1 MARARVTEEQ
11 VLEMFNQH
19 LTAAGGTISHND
31 LVTRMTQ
38 AGQEEHVLMVVKLA
52 NAGRI
57 KAVVNSSDASKPGSK
72 PTLVYGGA

>member
-19 LTAAGGTISHND
+19 LSAAGGQITHND
-31 LVTRMTQ
+31 LVTRMEAADQ
-38 AGQEEHVLMVVKLA
+38 GQYVLAVMKLA

-57 KAVVNSSDASKPGSK
+57 KARVDAHNADDAQSR